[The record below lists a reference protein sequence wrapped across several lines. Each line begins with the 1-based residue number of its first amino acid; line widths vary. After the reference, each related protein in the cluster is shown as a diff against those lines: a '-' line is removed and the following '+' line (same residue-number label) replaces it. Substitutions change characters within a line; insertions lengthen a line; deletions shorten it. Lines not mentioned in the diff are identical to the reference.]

1 MFLADLGTPRVNTT
15 TGVEGTHPNEERC
28 TKKPQLL
35 VFSVKL
41 KEWGKGMVME
51 KVARKVEGLGWGAR
65 FVCKME
71 LLTGGAQRMP
81 VNHRVKCLMRGIG
94 TSA

>member
-1 MFLADLGTPRVNTT
+1 
-15 TGVEGTHPNEERC
+15 
-28 TKKPQLL
+28 
-35 VFSVKL
+35 
-41 KEWGKGMVME
+41 MVME